1 MPYTETKTKGGR
13 VRVTSPHGVKCKNCT
28 KKNADAQIRLL
39 HAIEHTPGFKP
50 RNRKK

>member
-1 MPYTETKTKGGR
+1 MPYKETKTKSGG